1 MIKITARQ
9 VIKKE
14 CIAKYR
20 ELTRELVAKSQA
32 EEGNISYTSNQ
43 SISDER
49 VHCFIEYWKDQ
60 AAIDTHNTTE
70 HFQRII
76 PQLSEMFDEP
86 EIVDLYT
93 EVEF

>member
-14 CIAKYR
+14 CIEKYH
-20 ELTRELVAKSQA
+20 ELIRELVEKSQA

-60 AAIDTHNTTE
+60 AAINAHNATE
-70 HFQRII
+70 HFCRII
-76 PQLSEMFDEP
+76 PQLGELFDEP
-86 EIVDLYT
+86 EIVDLYH

>member
-14 CIAKYR
+14 CIAKYH
-20 ELTRELVAKSQA
+20 ELVRELVEKSQA

-43 SISDER
+43 SLSDER

-60 AAIDTHNTTE
+60 DAINAHNATE
-70 HFQRII
+70 HFCRII
-76 PQLSEMFDEP
+76 PQLGELFDEP
-86 EIVDLYT
+86 ELVDLYH

>member
-49 VHCFIEYWKDQ
+49 VHCFIEY
-60 AAIDTHNTTE
+60 
-70 HFQRII
+70 
-76 PQLSEMFDEP
+76 
-86 EIVDLYT
+86 
-93 EVEF
+93 

>member
-14 CIAKYR
+14 CIAKYH
-20 ELTRELVAKSQA
+20 ELVRELVEKSQV

-43 SISDER
+43 SLSDER

-60 AAIDTHNTTE
+60 DAINAHNATE
-70 HFQRII
+70 HFCRII
-76 PQLSEMFDEP
+76 PQLGELFDEP
-86 EIVDLYT
+86 ELVDLYH